1 MEKWVV
7 AAKRADFARIAST
20 FGIDPVTARLIRNR
34 DIVGDEAIRQYL
46 YGTREDLRDPLAMK
60 DVKPAVEILGKK
72 IEEGRHIRII
82 GDYDIDGVMSTY
94 ILYQS
99 LLGLGARAD
108 YTIPHRILDGYGINE
123 HLIEAARED
132 GVDTIVTCDN
142 GIAAAD
148 QIRRAKEMGMT
159 VIVTDHHEVPFV
171 EENGVRREILPPA
184 DAVVN
189 PKQADCGYG
198 FSGICGAVVAM
209 KVMEAL
215 YRARKPQV
223 DLVDRMLPYAAMAT
237 VGDVMDLVGENRII
251 VKEGLKRLHKT
262 ENLGL
267 QELIRINGLSP
278 EQITSYHI
286 GFVLGPCLNAGGRLD
301 TARRALALLCAEDR
315 QEAARLAGD
324 LKNLN
329 DSRKDM
335 TARGVEDAVRQVEEQ
350 NMTRDGVLVIFLP
363 DCHESLAGIIA
374 GRIREKYH
382 RPTFVLTRGEEG
394 VKGSGR
400 STEAYSMY
408 EKLCECREYLTKFGG
423 HPMAAGLSLPEENV
437 EPFRRALNDRCGLT
451 EKDFV
456 EKITIDVPNALSQSK
471 DLVRELKFWNPSG

>member
-171 EENGVRREILPPA
+171 EENGAPLWSVPIQTCPFESS
-184 DAVVN
+184 
-189 PKQADCGYG
+189 C
-198 FSGICGAVVAM
+198 
-209 KVMEAL
+209 
-215 YRARKPQV
+215 
-223 DLVDRMLPYAAMAT
+223 MLLT
-237 VGDVMDLVGENRII
+237 
-251 VKEGLKRLHKT
+251 
-262 ENLGL
+262 
-267 QELIRINGLSP
+267 
-278 EQITSYHI
+278 
-286 GFVLGPCLNAGGRLD
+286 
-301 TARRALALLCAEDR
+301 ALLFVSILEWRLILFHSYLCFSYRIFVHRYMNIARCLHDNQCICA
-315 QEAARLAGD
+315 
-324 LKNLN
+324 
-329 DSRKDM
+329 
-335 TARGVEDAVRQVEEQ
+335 
-350 NMTRDGVLVIFLP
+350 
-363 DCHESLAGIIA
+363 
-374 GRIREKYH
+374 
-382 RPTFVLTRGEEG
+382 
-394 VKGSGR
+394 
-400 STEAYSMY
+400 
-408 EKLCECREYLTKFGG
+408 
-423 HPMAAGLSLPEENV
+423 
-437 EPFRRALNDRCGLT
+437 FR
-451 EKDFV
+451 
-456 EKITIDVPNALSQSK
+456 
-471 DLVRELKFWNPSG
+471 